1 MLQPASTKA
10 AELSTLLVTL
20 ICLLQRGKRPNHADI
35 DTAPDRLITFIK
47 QDVWQRPSY
56 GLFYKL
62 LNNYTRHR
70 YRISGDNPQGLQ
82 SCSE

>member
-1 MLQPASTKA
+1 MC
-10 AELSTLLVTL
+10 TLLLTL

-35 DTAPDRLITFIK
+35 DTAPDRLIAFIK
-47 QDVWQRPSY
+47 QDVWHRPSY

-70 YRISGDNPQGLQ
+70 YRNSWDSLQGLQ